1 MNSTEILEALD
12 LIAAAKP
19 KEKLVILAKHA
30 DDPEFKRV
38 LNAAY
43 NPFITFGIKPQ
54 RVSGHGKDDFTADTW
69 TTLSALVNRKL
80 VGNDAKGTCDKT
92 MDRLN
97 GPSAELFWRI
107 SNKDLKAG
115 FGESTINKVIKNFIP
130 EFPYMRC
137 SLPKA
142 VDLSSWDWD
151 NGIISQVKLDGR
163 FTNANVE
170 LTGEVALTSRQ
181 GKAMPIEKF
190 PQIAHDLRVRAP
202 RGTQSHG
209 EMLVMKDGK
218 VLPRQI
224 GNGMIEKVCEG
235 GEFEEGCTPALQLWD
250 NIPLSA
256 VVKKGKCETPYAIR
270 LGSLLKAFK
279 ECDTVSVA
287 ETRIVKSIGEAI
299 EHFLEVLKRGGEGT
313 VVKRKDGIW
322 EDTGSAGSIYQ
333 VKIKIDAD
341 VELVIVGYRD
351 GKEGSKRESSIGALV
366 CQSSCGLLEVGAGSG
381 LKDEDLARFDT
392 EEKRNAELGGIAT
405 IRFNDIMPPSESNPL
420 HSLFLPRVIEFRT
433 DKTTADSLETIFAVL
448 AEAKTGKELLNAS
461 KKK

>member
-1 MNSTEILEALD
+1 LNSTKILEALD

-30 DDPEFKRV
+30 EDPEFKRV

-54 RVSGHGKDDFTADTW
+54 RVSGHGKEDFTDETW
-69 TTLSALVNRKL
+69 STLSALANRKL
-80 VGNDAKGTCDKT
+80 VGNDAKGTCDRT

-97 GPSAELFWRI
+97 GASAELFWRI

-115 FGESTINKVIKNFIP
+115 FGESTINKVLKNFIP

-142 VDLSSWDWD
+142 VDLGSWDWEG
-151 NGIISQVKLDGR
+151 GIISQVKLDGR
-163 FTNANVE
+163 FTNVNVE
-170 LTGEVALTSRQ
+170 PTGEVALTSRQ

-218 VLPRQI
+218 VLPRQV

-250 NIPLSA
+250 NIPLSC
-256 VVKKGKCETPYAIR
+256 VVKKGKCVTPYALR

-279 ECDTVSVA
+279 DCETVSVA
-287 ETRIVKSIGEAI
+287 ETRIVKSIGEAV

-313 VVKRKDGIW
+313 VVKRKDGVW
-322 EDTGSAGSIYQ
+322 EDTGGSGSIYQ
-333 VKIKIDAD
+333 VKMKIAAE
-341 VELVIVGYRD
+341 VELKIVGYRE
-351 GKEGSKRESSIGALV
+351 GKEGSKREETIGALLLH
-366 CQSSCGLLEVGAGSG
+366 SGDDLLEVGAGSG
-381 LKDEDLARFDT
+381 LKQADLDRYAADR
-392 EEKRNAELGGIAT
+392 EGNLGGIVT
-405 IRFNDIMPPSESNPL
+405 IQFNDIMEPSESNEL
-420 HSLFLPRVIEFRT
+420 HSLFLPVFIEHRF
-433 DKTTADSLETIFAVL
+433 DKSTADNLQTIKAVL
-448 AEAKTGKELLNAS
+448 AEAKTGKELLTAS